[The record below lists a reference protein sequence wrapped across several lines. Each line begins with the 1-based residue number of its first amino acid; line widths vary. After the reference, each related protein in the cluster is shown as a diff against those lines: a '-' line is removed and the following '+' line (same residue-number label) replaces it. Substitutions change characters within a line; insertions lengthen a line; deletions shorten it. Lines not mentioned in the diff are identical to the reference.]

1 MPQPARA
8 APYWRMS
15 GFYFFYYA
23 SLGALVP
30 YWSVYLKA
38 LGFGPGRIGELI
50 AIIAAT
56 KVVAPNI
63 WGWMADRSGRG
74 MQIVRLA
81 SLAALL
87 SFAVVFFAQDFLWMA
102 LVMTAFS
109 FFWNAALP
117 QFEVNTFNHLGD
129 QPHRYSNIRLWGSIG
144 FIVTVVGT
152 GALLGQRGPGI
163 LPALILLLFAAIW
176 ITSLTVPERSEREA
190 VVASAPL
197 TRVLRQGP
205 VVALLTI
212 IFLNQVGH
220 GPYYAFF
227 TIYMEQ
233 HGLASGAVGLLW
245 ALGVIAEVGVFLV
258 MYRWLP
264 RFGAG
269 TLLAVAMGLGTL
281 RWLVIAA
288 APEQI
293 VLILGAQIL
302 HAASFG
308 VVHAAAIHLV
318 HRMFIGIYQGRG
330 QALYSS
336 LSFGAGGA
344 VGSLMAGYLWEGF
357 GGSASYLGAAAAAGL
372 GTVVALSAVR
382 AFNRLS

>member
-1 MPQPARA
+1 MSQPVRA
-8 APYWRMS
+8 APYWRLS

-50 AIIAAT
+50 AIVAAT
-56 KVVAPNI
+56 KIVAPNI
-63 WGWMADRSGRG
+63 WGWIADRRGRG

-81 SLAALL
+81 SLAALV
-87 SFAVVFFAQDFLWMA
+87 SFTGVFLAQGFLWMA

-117 QFEVNTFNHLGD
+117 QFEANTFNHLGD

-152 GALLGQRGPGI
+152 GALLGHLGPQT
-163 LPALILLLFAAIW
+163 LPVLILVLFAAIW
-176 ITSLTVPERSEREA
+176 VTSLTVPERTRRG
-190 VVASAPL
+190 VVAASTPL
-197 TRVLRQGP
+197 TRLLRQGP
-205 VVALLTI
+205 VVALLAI
-212 IFLNQVGH
+212 IFLNQIGH

-233 HGLASGAVGLLW
+233 HGVASGAVGLLW
-245 ALGVIAEVGVFLV
+245 ALGVVAEVGVFLV

-269 TLLAVAMGLGTL
+269 TLLALALALATL
-281 RWLVIAA
+281 RWLIIAA
-288 APEQI
+288 VPEHI
-293 VLILGAQIL
+293 GLILAAQTL

-318 HRMFIGIYQGRG
+318 HRMFTGRNQGRG

-336 LSFGAGGA
+336 VSFGAGGA
-344 VGSLMAGYLWEGF
+344 LGSLMAGYLWEGF

-372 GTVVALSAVR
+372 GTLVAVFAAR